1 MDDIRDRIVAAAA
14 DLLATGGR
22 EAVTTRAVGAAAG
35 VQAPTIYRH
44 FGDMRGLLDAVAE
57 HGFATHLS
65 GKGWHV
71 ASADPVE
78 NLRAGWDLH
87 VEFGLANPD
96 LYALMYG
103 NPRPTASAAAAK
115 ARSILTAHVRAIAAA
130 GRLRVAEDYA
140 VHVIH
145 ATGSGTVFALLEQPE
160 DERDLVAA
168 AITRDAA
175 LAAITTDAPA
185 VPAAGPAAA
194 ANALRAALGEAD
206 ALSAGERALLDEW
219 LERLVRGR

>member
-22 EAVTTRAVGAAAG
+22 DAVTTRAVGAAAG

-71 ASADPVE
+71 ASTDPVE

-87 VEFGLANPD
+87 VEFGLSNPD

-103 NPRPTASAAAAK
+103 NPRPTASAAAAR
-115 ARSILTAHVRAIAAA
+115 ARSILAAHVRAIAAA

-160 DERDLVAA
+160 GERDLVAA

-185 VPAAGPAAA
+185 VAASGPAAA
-194 ANALRAALGEAD
+194 ANALRAVLGEAE
-206 ALSAGERALLDEW
+206 ALSAGERVLLGEW
-219 LERLVRGR
+219 LERLVRVG